1 MPKRHGMICNKG
13 IRHIDFTDLEC
24 RYKEKY
30 LHSFSFEVKEVKGDG
45 SNDTEGSKQVG
56 GRNNFR

>member
-1 MPKRHGMICNKG
+1 MICNKG

-45 SNDTEGSKQVG
+45 SNDTEGSKQAG